1 MDKLN
6 KMIGKQNE
14 ILNKQN
20 QSRDQQQKTI
30 DSMKEQIKI
39 LSAEKQLILD
49 EIKKA
54 QKELADLQ
62 MLLHKK
68 QKTTLD
74 RDETIADLEN
84 QIDQLFNDMER
95 LEQEIEIKDAIIRDL
110 QNQLN
115 LLLNR
120 KPEPEKP
127 KFQFYVPVKT
137 DPVDVELGRYINEI
151 TMGTP
156 VPWKRISESNYI
168 YGTKKVNVK
177 YMRNHLIIKVG
188 GGSMMVEEFVAN
200 YEDIELAKMN
210 YNNPGS
216 GVPLNPD
223 QSGLTKQQKV
233 AIARGASPKS
243 LGSPRAGRGS
253 AKKI

>member
-1 MDKLN
+1 
-6 KMIGKQNE
+6 
-14 ILNKQN
+14 
-20 QSRDQQQKTI
+20 
-30 DSMKEQIKI
+30 
-39 LSAEKQLILD
+39 
-49 EIKKA
+49 
-54 QKELADLQ
+54 
-62 MLLHKK
+62 MLLNSKK
-68 QKTTLD
+68 KLTLA

-84 QIDQLFNDMER
+84 QIDQLYNDMER
-95 LEQEIEIKDAIIRDL
+95 LESEIDIKDSIIRDL

-127 KFQFYVPVKT
+127 RFQFYVPVKT
-137 DPVDVELGRYINEI
+137 DTVDVELGRYINEV

-216 GVPLNPD
+216 GIPLNQD

-233 AIARGASPKS
+233 AIARGASPKAGIQ
-243 LGSPRAGRGS
+243 GSPRAGRGS
-253 AKKI
+253 AKKL

>member
-1 MDKLN
+1 
-6 KMIGKQNE
+6 
-14 ILNKQN
+14 
-20 QSRDQQQKTI
+20 
-30 DSMKEQIKI
+30 MKEQIKI
-39 LSAEKQLILD
+39 LSGEKQLILE
-49 EIKKA
+49 EIQKA

-62 MLLHKK
+62 MLLHSKK
-68 QKTTLD
+68 KVTLA
-74 RDETIADLEN
+74 RDETIADLES

-95 LEQEIEIKDAIIRDL
+95 LESEIDIKDSIIRDL

-115 LLLNR
+115 ILLNR

-127 KFQFYVPVKT
+127 RFQFYVPVKT
-137 DPVDVELGRYINEI
+137 DTVDVELGRYINEV

-223 QSGLTKQQKV
+223 
-233 AIARGASPKS
+233 
-243 LGSPRAGRGS
+243 
-253 AKKI
+253 